1 MNVDILLLGLIILI
15 GFVGNILFKYTKV
28 PESLFMI
35 VIGLVVG
42 PVFHVVDQ
50 TLFMSYIPLVSTLT
64 LIIILLDSGFSL
76 SISRTVR
83 SLGKAVRLT
92 LLVLLFSTVFI
103 GGFMYLM
110 GWSLLHAL
118 FIGTISSGTT
128 TIVVSYLLTRF
139 SIPDGV
145 RDALILESIFNDV
158 TLITM
163 SVILLQLIQL
173 QTVSLSQIVMTFV
186 EPIAI
191 AVLLGVVFM
200 VAWVSVLSRIY
211 RGEELVYVFTLG
223 VLFILYF
230 LVEAMGGIGAL
241 AILVFS
247 LTLGNLPLLID
258 AIQDELILR
267 KHVLSEYQVE
277 TFQFLRERF
286 QEITRQI
293 KNSQINFSFFIKN
306 FFFVY
311 LGIIFDVEN
320 LNVTSGLIALGI
332 IALMVISRYV
342 SVRVAARF
350 DSEFKQSTTLMTL
363 MIARGFTATFA
374 ALMPSSEGVEI
385 PRLKEITLI
394 MVLLTTLITI
404 TGAIVYERRV
414 QRGQAP
420 PLKQTRAPC
429 LKCWSQAPSVSQG

>member
-15 GFVGNILFKYTKV
+15 GFIGNILFKYTKV

-76 SISRTVR
+76 SLSRTVR
-83 SLGKAVRLT
+83 SLGKALRLT

-110 GWSLLHAL
+110 GWSFLHAL

-163 SVILLQLIQL
+163 SVILLQIIQL

-191 AVLLGVVFM
+191 AIVLGVVFM
-200 VAWVSVLSRIY
+200 VAWVSVLSRVY

-230 LVEAMGGIGAL
+230 LVEALGGIGAL

-247 LTLGNLPLLID
+247 LTLSNLPLLID

-267 KHVLSEYQVE
+267 KRVLSEYQVE

-320 LNVTSGLIALGI
+320 LNVTSVLIALGI

-350 DSEFKQSTTLMTL
+350 DPEFKQSATIMTL

-394 MVLLTTLITI
+394 MVLLTTIITI
-404 TGAIVYERRV
+404 TGAIVYERRGP
-414 QRGQAP
+414 RGEH
-420 PLKQTRAPC
+420 
-429 LKCWSQAPSVSQG
+429 PSP

>member
-350 DSEFKQSTTLMTL
+350 DPEFKQSTTLMTL

-420 PLKQTRAPC
+420 PSP
-429 LKCWSQAPSVSQG
+429 

>member
-42 PVFHVVDQ
+42 PVLHVVDQ

-83 SLGKAVRLT
+83 SLGKALRLT

-163 SVILLQLIQL
+163 SVILLQIIQL
-173 QTVSLSQIVMTFV
+173 QTVSLSQIVAAFV
-186 EPIAI
+186 EPIAV
-191 AVLLGVVFM
+191 AVVLGVVFM
-200 VAWVSVLSRIY
+200 VAWVSVLSRVY

-267 KHVLSEYQVE
+267 KRVLSAYQVE

-320 LNVTSGLIALGI
+320 LNVTSVLIALGI

-350 DSEFKQSTTLMTL
+350 DPEFHQSATLMTL

-394 MVLLTTLITI
+394 MVLLTTVITI

-414 QRGQAP
+414 QRGQE
-420 PLKQTRAPC
+420 Q
-429 LKCWSQAPSVSQG
+429 PSP

>member
-173 QTVSLSQIVMTFV
+173 QTVSLSQIVAAFV

-350 DSEFKQSTTLMTL
+350 DPEFKQSTTLMTL

-420 PLKQTRAPC
+420 PSP
-429 LKCWSQAPSVSQG
+429 